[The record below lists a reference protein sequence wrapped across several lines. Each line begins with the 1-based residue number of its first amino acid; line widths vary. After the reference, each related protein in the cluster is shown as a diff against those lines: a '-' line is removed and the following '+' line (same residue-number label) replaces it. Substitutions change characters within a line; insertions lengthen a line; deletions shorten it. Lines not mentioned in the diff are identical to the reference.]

1 MVKGKTKI
9 VKNVIAVPMAPR
21 ETTTNINQVADKVVV
36 MHSPYPFSAVVHFY
50 QDFSQASYSE
60 VKETMSKLGYITF

>member
-1 MVKGKTKI
+1 
-9 VKNVIAVPMAPR
+9 MAPR

-50 QDFSQASYSE
+50 QDFSRASYSE